1 MKKIGFNEE
10 FTLFILIDFKDVD
23 NMMAALKDAGF
34 EPKVYN
40 IYGNDSKSVEVTVT
54 PFTAASA
61 HTIMDNNK

>member
-10 FTLFILIDFKDVD
+10 FTLFILVDFKDVD
-23 NMMAALKDAGF
+23 PMMAALKDAGF
-34 EPKVYN
+34 KPKAYD
-40 IYGNDSKSVEVTVT
+40 ISGNDDKSVEVTVT